1 MSVWGLVDDRTG
13 HTGQVLGV
21 IGKLGLPYIL
31 KRLEYNKLAAL
42 PNLLLGSSLLHID
55 STRSAPITSP
65 WPKLIIAAGRRTLPV
80 LRYIKHRSPTTIA
93 VYSGWPESMQGLD
106 LIAAPEHDQ
115 PPTHANVVTTLAPLH
130 AVTKE
135 ILTAAKAAR
144 AEQFAHFPKPW
155 VAVFLGGK
163 TKKGDYAVADW
174 HHLLQYAQRVVGSGT
189 LMVTTSRR
197 TPPEAVTLFSTLL
210 TGPHVLHRWDTD
222 KDNPYLGIL
231 GSADAVIVT
240 GDSLSMCAE
249 ACVSGKPVYI
259 FTVPQVVPTKHKQL
273 HEKLYARGIARPL
286 DLQSAIDWQP
296 DEPLDDV
303 GRVVAEI
310 INRFPQALSSH

>member
-1 MSVWGLVDDRTG
+1 MTVWGLVDDRTG

-21 IGKLGLPYIL
+21 IGTLGLPYVL
-31 KRLEYNKLAAL
+31 KRLEYNRFAAL
-42 PNLLLGSSLLHID
+42 PNLLLGSSLLHVD
-55 STRSAPITSP
+55 TARSAPIVAP
-65 WPKLIIAAGRRTLPV
+65 WPKLVIAAGRRTIPV
-80 LRYIKHRSPTTIA
+80 LRYIKQHSPSTVA
-93 VYSGWPESMQGLD
+93 VYSGWPESTKDID
-106 LIAAPEHDQ
+106 LIAAPEHDR
-115 PPTHANVVTTLAPLH
+115 PPARDNIITTLAPLH
-130 AVTKE
+130 AVTPE
-135 ILTAAKAAR
+135 ILAAAKAAR

-163 TKKGDYAVADW
+163 TKKGDYSASDW
-174 HHLLQYAQRVVGSGT
+174 HHLLQYAQRMVGSGT

-210 TGPHVLHRWDTD
+210 SGPHLLHCWNVD

-249 ACVSGKPVYI
+249 ACVAGKPVYI
-259 FTVPQVVPTKHKQL
+259 FTVPQVVPAKHQQL
-273 HEKLYARGIARPL
+273 HAKLYQRGIARPL
-286 DLQSAIDWQP
+286 NLQATVDWQP
-296 DEPLDDV
+296 LLPLDDV

-310 INRFPQALSSH
+310 RKRFPQAVAG